1 MAVARLAIIGGSG
14 LDNLDILN
22 EIQPV
27 FQDTPYG
34 SHSAPIIKGRLPNQD
49 DPSSAKVLQA
59 DQIIFLPRHGADHKV
74 APHLVNYR
82 ANIWALKQLG
92 VERILACSVVGGISR
107 SMSPG
112 TFVVPNQIVDYT
124 HGREHTFV
132 NSVGQDLCHID
143 FTEPYSKILRQR
155 LLTFLNGCELPYQS
169 EAVYGCTQ
177 GPRLETAA
185 EIKRMRNDGCDVVG
199 MTAMPEAALA
209 REIGMEYAGLS
220 LVVNW
225 AAGVKTGISSIDE
238 ITKTMETGMR
248 RLKLCLPSLVRSLI

>member
-1 MAVARLAIIGGSG
+1 MAVAKLAIIGGSG

-22 EIQPV
+22 EIQPI

-34 SHSAPIIKGRLPNQD
+34 PHSAPIIKARLPNEG
-49 DPSSAKVLQA
+49 DPPSTNLSQA
-59 DQIIFLPRHGADHKV
+59 NQIIFLPRHGADHKV

-92 VERILACSVVGGISR
+92 VERILACSVVGGISQ

-112 TFVVPNQIVDYT
+112 TFVVPSQIVDYT
-124 HGREHTFV
+124 HGREHTFFDGV
-132 NSVGQDLCHID
+132 HQRLHHID
-143 FTEPYSKILRQR
+143 FSEPYSRNLRQQ
-155 LLTFLNGCELPYQS
+155 LLTYLHKCELSYRS

-185 EIKRMRNDGCDVVG
+185 EIKRMHKDGCDVVG

-238 ITKTMETGMR
+238 IAKTVEAGMH